1 LIHGKIANKNLKS
14 LKLYICIYIFSK
26 FNLCLLKG
34 LFPYIKRPISE
45 DIDDRKKQLRK
56 AAERKWMMKMPLL
69 LVFGDDDKLKILHYA
84 YCAVT
89 VEESINLEMI
99 DS

>member
-1 LIHGKIANKNLKS
+1 
-14 LKLYICIYIFSK
+14 
-26 FNLCLLKG
+26 
-34 LFPYIKRPISE
+34 
-45 DIDDRKKQLRK
+45 
-56 AAERKWMMKMPLL
+56 MPLL